1 MTGSSVDSEIDG
13 RDLLVTAAV
22 LYYEQDE
29 SQQEIARRLQVSRPT
44 VSRLLARARQLGI
57 VRIDVVPPTVDP
69 GLGPRLRDRL
79 GLLAVHIAPGQADEA
94 DPGPILGGTLG
105 PALDHAGLVAGDVI
119 VVSWGRAVYSLAHHV
134 ARSYPGVI
142 VAAGMGG
149 NAGDQP
155 WFQPNEIARIWA
167 EGFGGFPRYVHAPAL
182 ISARLYHSLLREPG
196 VRSTVDL
203 WDTAKVAL
211 VGVGAWPKPDPSYA
225 AAGFPID
232 DPALVNAA
240 GDVAGWSFTYEGD
253 LVPHRDRRHL
263 LGVNPAQLE
272 RIPHVIGFAASPSK
286 ARAAIGAARAGLIKI
301 LVADAATGRAIEHH
315 LGAPFSTDRANDH
328 PVVR

>member
-1 MTGSSVDSEIDG
+1 MTAANGDAEIQR

-29 SQQEIARRLQVSRPT
+29 SQQDIARRLQVSRPT

-69 GLGPRLRDRL
+69 TLGQRLRERL
-79 GLLAVHIAPGQADEA
+79 GLRAVHIAPGQADEA
-94 DPGPILGGTLG
+94 DPGPMLAG
-105 PALDHAGLVAGDVI
+105 ALDRALEQAGLVSGDVI
-119 VVSWGRAVYSLAHHV
+119 AVSWGRAVYSLAHHV
-134 ARSYPGVI
+134 VRPCPGVV

-149 NAGDQP
+149 SAGDRP

-167 EGFGGFPRYVHAPAL
+167 DAFDGFPRYLHAPAL
-182 ISARLYHSLLREPG
+182 VSPRLHDSLLQEPG
-196 VRSTVDL
+196 VRATVDL

-232 DPALVNAA
+232 DPALVDAA
-240 GDVAGWSFTYEGD
+240 GDVAGWSFRFDGK
-253 LVPHRDRRHL
+253 LVPHRDRRRL
-263 LGVNPAQLE
+263 LGVGPAQLE

-286 ARAAIGAARAGLIKI
+286 ARAAIGAARAGLIKV

-315 LGAPFSTDRANDH
+315 LGAPLPADHASDRPAA
-328 PVVR
+328 R